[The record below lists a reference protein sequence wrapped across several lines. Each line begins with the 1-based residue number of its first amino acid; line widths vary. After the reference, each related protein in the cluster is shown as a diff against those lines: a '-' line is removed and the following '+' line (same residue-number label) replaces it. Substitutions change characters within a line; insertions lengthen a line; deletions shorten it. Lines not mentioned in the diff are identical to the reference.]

1 MDELSE
7 GAALVKHDGSSL
19 QPACL
24 QTVMQKIQSLSRSVA
39 TDELR
44 AGARA
49 RDEGLPSWHRPYW
62 NFNERRASANQGLGQ
77 RYS

>member
-1 MDELSE
+1 MDELSK

-19 QPACL
+19 QPVCL
-24 QTVMQKIQSLSRSVA
+24 QKVMQKIQSLSRSVA
-39 TDELR
+39 TDDLR

-49 RDEGLPSWHRPYW
+49 RDEGLPSRHRTYW
-62 NFNERRASANQGLGQ
+62 NFDERGASANQGLGQ